1 MAPLRAQWAVY
12 NHFKWVMHA
21 KPYCRQ
27 PGRSGEAFYEPAQ
40 ADLKIDTNIT
50 VENRHSSTPR
60 HKYSPAGI
68 GKLYLSDYYHMTSAA
83 TAGGATRRGSRRPD
97 FWGSNNQG
105 ATVLN

>member
-40 ADLKIDTNIT
+40 ADIKIDTNIT
-50 VENRHSSTPR
+50 VLKTDTAAPQST
-60 HKYSPAGI
+60 STAQ
-68 GKLYLSDYYHMTSAA
+68 LASA
-83 TAGGATRRGSRRPD
+83 S
-97 FWGSNNQG
+97 FI
-105 ATVLN
+105 